1 MSVSM
6 SSQDVVGFVNR
17 QLDRYPKSRLLDIY
31 KSCFQD
37 YMGAEHL
44 VTERDRVKAFLDE
57 ELKTTTLDDL
67 MPWYYEPCGIDS
79 CYYRVNIRTVK
90 EKIITEELLLDAF
103 VRSANSSRR
112 PSLESW
118 REKWHHILGTV
129 DQMNFN
135 LRNYQ
140 EDKRL
145 IDSTLSVGQYAM
157 SHSPEYREA
166 YRPHY
171 RIVERNIF
179 EQEILPNIQ
188 KAMIVR
194 IAEIE
199 VYPDCLSD
207 YLAAAKNVGA
217 ESVRNEPGVVCIFPM
232 QMKDDSCQIRI
243 IEIYR
248 SQAAYE
254 NHLKTPHFQTYKQ
267 GTLHMVK
274 SLRLNDQIPLDASS
288 MGCIFEKMK

>member
-57 ELKTTTLDDL
+57 ELKTTTLNDL
-67 MPWYYEPCGIDS
+67 MTWYYEPCGIDS

-145 IDSTLSVGQYAM
+145 IDSTLSVGQYAW
-157 SHSPEYREA
+157 
-166 YRPHY
+166 
-171 RIVERNIF
+171 
-179 EQEILPNIQ
+179 
-188 KAMIVR
+188 
-194 IAEIE
+194 
-199 VYPDCLSD
+199 
-207 YLAAAKNVGA
+207 AAQ
-217 ESVRNEPGVVCIFPM
+217 ST
-232 QMKDDSCQIRI
+232 S
-243 IEIYR
+243 
-248 SQAAYE
+248 
-254 NHLKTPHFQTYKQ
+254 
-267 GTLHMVK
+267 
-274 SLRLNDQIPLDASS
+274 
-288 MGCIFEKMK
+288 